1 VNEERNILV
10 TNDDGVGADGVWH
23 LARAMS
29 DFGRVMVVA
38 PATEQSG
45 AGTMVTQRRDL
56 QIEEVDSP
64 VRGVKAYS
72 VDGTPADCVLAGLKH
87 LKEGW
92 ISVVASGI
100 NHGTNLGTDFF
111 FSGTCGAAM
120 IGGFRG
126 LMSFAISLGR
136 DNDDAD
142 QLHWDTGSA
151 VALTLGEA
159 MQEGVFPEDVFLNV
173 NIPGV
178 SPASLAGIR
187 ITEMAPG
194 TSTRLV
200 ETRDQDTGA
209 ITRRA
214 ERYTGHAVP
223 GSDIDA
229 VMNNYVSI
237 TPVRVQTGHLEH
249 AQLLESRLPRLFDWL
264 ERHRTQATRLAQD
277 DLST

>member
-1 VNEERNILV
+1 MSEERNILV
-10 TNDDGVGADGVWH
+10 TNDDGIDADGIWR

-56 QIEEVDSP
+56 QIEQVDSRVP
-64 VRGVKAYS
+64 GVKAYT
-72 VDGTPADCVLAGLKH
+72 VDGTPADCVLAGVKH

-100 NHGTNLGTDFF
+100 NHGFNLGSDFF

-120 IGGFRG
+120 VGGFRG

-136 DNDDAD
+136 DESGEEE
-142 QLHWDTGSA
+142 LHWATGSA

-159 MQEGVFPEDVFLNV
+159 MREGVFPEDVFLNV
-173 NIPGV
+173 NIPARL
-178 SPASLAGIR
+178 PDDLTGIR

-200 ETRDQDTGA
+200 EVRDEETGA
-209 ITRRA
+209 ITRRT
-214 ERYTGHAVP
+214 ERYTGHSVP

-229 VMNNYVSI
+229 VMNGYVSI
-237 TPVRVQTGHLEH
+237 TPVRIQTGHLEH
-249 AQLLESRLPRLFDWL
+249 AQLLESRLPQLFDWL
-264 ERHRTQATRLAQD
+264 ERHRADAKRLG
-277 DLST
+277 TTI

>member
-1 VNEERNILV
+1 VTEERNILV
-10 TNDDGVGADGVWH
+10 TNDDGVDADGVWH

-38 PATEQSG
+38 PVTEQSG

-56 QIEEVDSP
+56 QIQQVDAR
-64 VRGVKAYS
+64 VQGVKAYS

-87 LKEGW
+87 LKEEW

-120 IGGFRG
+120 VGGFRG

-136 DNDDAD
+136 DDDD
-142 QLHWDTGSA
+142 LEQFHWDTGSA
-151 VALTLGEA
+151 VARTLGEA

-173 NIPGV
+173 NIPGC

-200 ETRDQDTGA
+200 ETRDQHTGA
-209 ITRRA
+209 ITRRT

-249 AQLLESRLPRLFDWL
+249 ARLLESRLPRLFDWL
-264 ERHRTQATRLAQD
+264 ERHRTQATRLSRD
-277 DLST
+277 EPSS

>member
-1 VNEERNILV
+1 MSEERNILV
-10 TNDDGVGADGVWH
+10 TNDDGIDADGIWH

-56 QIEEVDSP
+56 QIEQVDSR

-72 VDGTPADCVLAGLKH
+72 VDGTPADCVLAGLMH
-87 LKEGW
+87 LREGW

-100 NHGTNLGTDFF
+100 NHGFNLGTDFF

-120 IGGFRG
+120 VGGFRG

-136 DNDDAD
+136 DDVD
-142 QLHWDTGSA
+142 QDQPRWDTATA

-159 MQEGVFPEDVFLNV
+159 MRERVLPDDVFLNV
-173 NIPGV
+173 NIPGCP
-178 SPASLAGIR
+178 PASLAGIR
-187 ITEMAPG
+187 ITDMAPG

-200 ETRDQDTGA
+200 ETRDEQTGA
-209 ITRRA
+209 ITRRT

-229 VMNNYVSI
+229 VMNNYVSV

-249 AQLLESRLPRLFDWL
+249 ARLLETRLPRLFDWL
-264 ERHRTQATRLAQD
+264 EQHRTLATRLAED
-277 DLST
+277 DASQ